1 MSNPVLKIMLNVIS
15 EFDVIFVFLH
25 GIKHCSLSISP
36 AAPLEMYHFRVD
48 TIRKQNTVYLIYN
61 ATCNQV
67 SQMTFSTNATPFS
80 ERRPPK
86 HPTCIKEQL
95 RNFKLPVASQLI
107 Y

>member
-1 MSNPVLKIMLNVIS
+1 MSNPVLKMMLNVIS

-48 TIRKQNTVYLIYN
+48 TIRKQNTAYLIYN

-80 ERRPPK
+80 EGRPPK
-86 HPTCIKEQL
+86 QPTCTCIKGE
-95 RNFKLPVASQLI
+95 KDISP
-107 Y
+107 

>member
-1 MSNPVLKIMLNVIS
+1 MLNVIS

-48 TIRKQNTVYLIYN
+48 TIRKQNTAYLIYN

-80 ERRPPK
+80 GGRP
-86 HPTCIKEQL
+86 PTCIKEQL
-95 RNFKLPVASQLI
+95 KNFKVPVASQSI